1 MKKPEMLLSSS
12 SILTLAFLMSISA
25 LDTAAANCSLP
36 GGSPPCFASM
46 APSLL
51 PVTVD
56 EGAVEINGFQVSHP
70 SDNAIVGTTS
80 GKQASLV
87 ISNGGTLENLRG
99 IVGDVAGSEGE
110 VLVTGPNSAWNNI
123 ERLIVGNDGVGT
135 LSIEKGAKVT
145 SGPFSA
151 VGWGAGSV
159 GNATITGTGSHWSFD
174 YAMDIGSGG
183 KGTMTIADGG
193 ALSGDDLFVGYDTDG
208 QGSLLLKDKGSSID
222 VNEFYVGFYGKAD
235 VKVENGA
242 ELKSALIRLAT
253 QAGSE
258 GLLEVSGKGTVV
270 TTGPILAGTSGKSDI
285 IVRDGGALNT
295 NSLRM
300 GILAGSN
307 SSVTISGSNAKLNA
321 DEIWFGNG
329 KSTLDFH
336 HNNELYEFSGKLISK
351 HIDGNTWKD
360 GITVGTHELHQSSG
374 KTLLSGDNSLFQGKT
389 YVEGGT
395 LLIGNKLGGD
405 VLVSGGGALGG
416 SGAIGTT
423 DALSTVTIA
432 SGGILAPGNL
442 NGGLTINGDLIFAA
456 GSSYQVNVDPKSN
469 ASDHVYVSGK
479 ASLNGGSVL
488 HVGASGNYNPFST
501 YRILT
506 VGNELTGAFNGV
518 TSNFAFLTPELIYD
532 YAKKTVDLKL
542 SRNDM
547 KFANKAMTA
556 NQRSLAGALDTLKAD
571 GNALYTALVTLGD
584 DQATIQS
591 SFDALSGEVH
601 ASAKSALIENTLLTQ
616 NAITNR
622 LRSAFNE
629 PVATPP
635 IEPLGYGPERK
646 QPTAFNSVV
655 DKDRV
660 AATYGG
666 WAQAYGHW
674 LKQDGNSNV
683 GEFSAS
689 SGGFVAGIDNT
700 IADSWRVGVLA
711 GYGQTSFHSNDRA
724 SSGNSDN
731 YTLGAYAGSQ
741 WAMSHGVLAFSSG
754 IAYTWHQLETERSV
768 AFNGFSDR
776 LNADYDA
783 GSLVAF
789 GELGYKIAAGRSTFE
804 PYANLTNVYHKTNG
818 FNETGNTLAAL
829 NVDSDKTN
837 TVFTTLGL
845 RAATTLDL
853 GNISPK
859 ARADIGWRHAY
870 GDVDSESSARFTGS
884 DIFTV
889 GGTPVAKDVATLE
902 AGLDFNLLP
911 STVLGVA
918 YTGQFAKDVKQNGFN
933 VKLAVSF

>member
-1 MKKPEMLLSSS
+1 
-12 SILTLAFLMSISA
+12 
-25 LDTAAANCSLP
+25 
-36 GGSPPCFASM
+36 
-46 APSLL
+46 
-51 PVTVD
+51 
-56 EGAVEINGFQVSHP
+56 
-70 SDNAIVGTTS
+70 
-80 GKQASLV
+80 
-87 ISNGGTLENLRG
+87 
-99 IVGDVAGSEGE
+99 
-110 VLVTGPNSAWNNI
+110 
-123 ERLIVGNDGVGT
+123 
-135 LSIEKGAKVT
+135 
-145 SGPFSA
+145 
-151 VGWGAGSV
+151 
-159 GNATITGTGSHWSFD
+159 
-174 YAMDIGSGG
+174 
-183 KGTMTIADGG
+183 
-193 ALSGDDLFVGYDTDG
+193 
-208 QGSLLLKDKGSSID
+208 
-222 VNEFYVGFYGKAD
+222 
-235 VKVENGA
+235 
-242 ELKSALIRLAT
+242 
-253 QAGSE
+253 
-258 GLLEVSGKGTVV
+258 
-270 TTGPILAGTSGKSDI
+270 
-285 IVRDGGALNT
+285 
-295 NSLRM
+295 
-300 GILAGSN
+300 
-307 SSVTISGSNAKLNA
+307 
-321 DEIWFGNG
+321 
-329 KSTLDFH
+329 
-336 HNNELYEFSGKLISK
+336 
-351 HIDGNTWKD
+351 
-360 GITVGTHELHQSSG
+360 
-374 KTLLSGDNSLFQGKT
+374 
-389 YVEGGT
+389 
-395 LLIGNKLGGD
+395 
-405 VLVSGGGALGG
+405 
-416 SGAIGTT
+416 
-423 DALSTVTIA
+423 
-432 SGGILAPGNL
+432 
-442 NGGLTINGDLIFAA
+442 
-456 GSSYQVNVDPKSN
+456 
-469 ASDHVYVSGK
+469 
-479 ASLNGGSVL
+479 
-488 HVGASGNYNPFST
+488 
-501 YRILT
+501 
-506 VGNELTGAFNGV
+506 
-518 TSNFAFLTPELIYD
+518 
-532 YAKKTVDLKL
+532 
-542 SRNDM
+542 
-547 KFANKAMTA
+547 
-556 NQRSLAGALDTLKAD
+556 
-571 GNALYTALVTLGD
+571 
-584 DQATIQS
+584 
-591 SFDALSGEVH
+591 VH

-629 PVATPP
+629 PVATPS
-635 IEPLGYGPERK
+635 IEPLGYGPESK
-646 QPTAFNSVV
+646 QPAAFNSVV

-666 WAQAYGHW
+666 WAQGYGHW

-689 SGGFVAGIDNT
+689 SGGFVAGVDTT

-845 RAATTLDL
+845 RAATTFDL